1 MFLFSSCF
9 GKLISSI
16 CFPWAV
22 WCVSRLLRFF
32 GVLVNYPK
40 HCVSQFPPEINP
52 ETELVEVVPNTA
64 STGAQ
69 EQWLLLCP
77 PAFFSLATSACYAL
91 CRQKAVDCQ
100 LYNIVFF
107 K

>member
-77 PAFFSLATSACYAL
+77 PAFFLWLLQPAML
-91 CRQKAVDCQ
+91 CVDRKQ
-100 LYNIVFF
+100 WIASFTI
-107 K
+107 